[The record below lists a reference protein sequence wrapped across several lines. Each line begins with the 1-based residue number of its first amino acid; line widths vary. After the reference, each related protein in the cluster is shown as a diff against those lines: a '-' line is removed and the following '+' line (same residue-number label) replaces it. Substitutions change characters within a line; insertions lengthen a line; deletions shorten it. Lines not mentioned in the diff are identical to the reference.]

1 VNAPGGRLI
10 VPSLLIVED
19 FTLIRNL
26 LFEIFAGRYECVTAT
41 SAENGLELLATRHF
55 DVAITDVKLPGMDG
69 GEFLRIVRSRWPELP
84 VIIITGGFEGRQAE
98 EFIEAGAFG
107 YLLKP
112 FTAEEI
118 EELTASALAASRT

>member
-1 VNAPGGRLI
+1 

-19 FTLIRNL
+19 FDIIRNL
-26 LFEIFAGRYECVTAT
+26 LFEVFSGRYECVTAT
-41 SAENGLELLATRHF
+41 SAEEGLGLLASRPF

-69 GEFLRIVRSRWPELP
+69 GEFLRIARSRWPELP
-84 VIIITGGFEGRQAE
+84 VIIITGGFEGRQPE
-98 EFIEAGAFG
+98 EFIQAGAFG

-118 EELTASALAASRT
+118 EELTARAVAAGRG